1 MTMRFTFRQQ
11 QRGAFVFPSG
21 RTIGTLPEEVLNFA
35 AAAFVVPFRAFSDV
49 AKPLKVSKKGKL
61 ESRGQQHLRCKN
73 LAREL
78 IKKKEA
84 WKLKDFDDAKAILG
98 LFRQKKLIGSETVNL
113 SFGLLER
120 YIKDLEVASQH
131 NDDFETE
138 IIERRWLTQSKF
150 FTPFFHK
157 WRCVALKKYKR
168 HMVYS
173 PKKLLG
179 KLITMHKRFRQFRIN
194 TTATGIMME
203 VIIQQQ
209 SNRNDA
215 PYAAQ
220 DFLNFLLRASRSN
233 PELDPDE
240 YTYSQ
245 VLQAWMNATES
256 KDPRVRAEINHRMD
270 AILDHMKDKQ
280 VQLSV
285 VTLDLLLRF
294 WDLHGHPVRAGK
306 VLSEMTQRTPTTPAL
321 TPDIVRYNRMLS
333 ACSRASSADEKNQ
346 AAELAWNTYQQMIHN
361 NVELDVEGFNA
372 LIPALARGNERQFIQ
387 RADDLL
393 RLMETNDRPDLNQP
407 DYRHFVPVTMG
418 WLSVGD
424 VRKAQDV
431 LMRSI
436 RAYTE
441 SNIRN
446 AAPTSILIDMVIERG
461 WMQHFDTNDD
471 EQTKW
476 NNAVVLLDD
485 LQHMKDDKTIPEGPS
500 LKAYKAVLSS
510 LETATMPNEQAQLLK
525 LRLTN
530 QIRVLTGE
538 RDTNI

>member
-1 MTMRFTFRQQ
+1 
-11 QRGAFVFPSG
+11 
-21 RTIGTLPEEVLNFA
+21 
-35 AAAFVVPFRAFSDV
+35 
-49 AKPLKVSKKGKL
+49 
-61 ESRGQQHLRCKN
+61 
-73 LAREL
+73 
-78 IKKKEA
+78 
-84 WKLKDFDDAKAILG
+84 
-98 LFRQKKLIGSETVNL
+98 
-113 SFGLLER
+113 
-120 YIKDLEVASQH
+120 
-131 NDDFETE
+131 
-138 IIERRWLTQSKF
+138 
-150 FTPFFHK
+150 
-157 WRCVALKKYKR
+157 
-168 HMVYS
+168 MVYS

-179 KLITMHKRFRQFRIN
+179 KLITMHKRFRRFRIN
-194 TTATGIMME
+194 TNATGIMME

-407 DYRHFVPVTMG
+407 DYRHFVPVTMV